1 MVQDPEFIAAAE
13 KRGAELDPTSGAE
26 VQAFVKPIFDAPK
39 EIVEIAKKA
48 ID

>member
-1 MVQDPEFIAAAE
+1 VQDPDFIAAAE
-13 KRGAELDPTSGAE
+13 KRGAELDPTGGAE
-26 VQAFVKPIFDAPK
+26 VQAFIKPIFDAPK